1 MSTFKTQIGGTHY
14 KGFAIDPARFC
25 IENGLG
31 FAEGSAVKYVCRW
44 KLKGGLEDLR
54 KAKHYIEMLLESNE
68 PEPIKEDVKKLPK
81 VIPEQTEEKYPSYK
95 DHGKYF
101 QPSKA
106 WYVRG
111 TRGGAFLWECSDDKH
126 GGIWPSYYKA
136 QDDFNRE
143 IGDTPWASEDAQD
156 DTDYWPKV

>member
-44 KLKGGLEDLR
+44 KLKGGVEDLK
-54 KAKHYIEMLLESNE
+54 KAKHYIEMLMEVHE
-68 PEPIKEDVKKLPK
+68 ATQEEMPELDYEAAKAARIDYDED
-81 VIPEQTEEKYPSYK
+81 E
-95 DHGKYF
+95 
-101 QPSKA
+101 
-106 WYVRG
+106 
-111 TRGGAFLWECSDDKH
+111 GGH
-126 GGIWPSYYKA
+126 
-136 QDDFNRE
+136 
-143 IGDTPWASEDAQD
+143 D

>member
-54 KAKHYIEMLLESNE
+54 KAKHYIDMLLEINE
-68 PEPIKEDVKKLPK
+68 PEPTKEMPEPLLDAIKRKCHVVHKGTLWPEPEED
-81 VIPEQTEEKYPSYK
+81 
-95 DHGKYF
+95 H
-101 QPSKA
+101 
-106 WYVRG
+106 
-111 TRGGAFLWECSDDKH
+111 
-126 GGIWPSYYKA
+126 
-136 QDDFNRE
+136 
-143 IGDTPWASEDAQD
+143 D